1 MANQRT
7 ACHKCFSLHGGFEDS
22 TLGDLGKIASSSND
36 DLIILADFRRTA
48 GDTIE
53 RDDGSS
59 DRPIDLRRVQSWIRD
74 AIARILSGLQPIDDD
89 IDSPSLAKN
98 TPCCLTPTSL
108 SSSCWLLEERRRGSV
123 ARRVFVREASGG
135 GRNIV
140 YVLHGSSRSMSAFGS
155 TRDTNKDR
163 ERERDKR

>member
-1 MANQRT
+1 M
-7 ACHKCFSLHGGFEDS
+7 SGDVIHGGFEDS

-36 DLIILADFRRTA
+36 DLIILADYRRTA
-48 GDTIE
+48 GDTIDIE

-74 AIARILSGLQPIDDD
+74 AIARNLSGLQPIDDD

-108 SSSCWLLEERRRGSV
+108 SSLCWLLEERRRGFPWLV
-123 ARRVFVREASGG
+123 EF
-135 GRNIV
+135 
-140 YVLHGSSRSMSAFGS
+140 SRTA
-155 TRDTNKDR
+155 
-163 ERERDKR
+163 

>member
-1 MANQRT
+1 MTSSTVDSRT
-7 ACHKCFSLHGGFEDS
+7 ARWEI
-22 TLGDLGKIASSSND
+22 LGKSRRLRMMTS
-36 DLIILADFRRTA
+36 LIILADYRRTA
-48 GDTIE
+48 GDTID
-53 RDDGSS
+53 RDGSS

-155 TRDTNKDR
+155 TRDTNKQGQR
-163 ERERDKR
+163 ERKR